1 MRWNLFWLRI
11 LVFATL
17 WIFHDFFIHT
27 TIVKNVKKCIRKFR
41 FLLHTYIQIRMLL
54 KKKLHPIL
62 HVIFRVQN
70 EYLTKG
76 QKGTKSREENGK
88 TIIFIWIF
96 GSCLVWSLWKLYC
109 NVNCIASRY
118 CKNKANPGQKPTSQI
133 NFRWIHVKCQLDILS
148 FAHLYTGVFYMSIAE
163 VIFFPVRILLTFFH
177 NFAIL
182 PVLLGHKS
190 CKLRELFW
198 YMTFDFSHYERPGI
212 RGRHNNTFSG
222 RRINNSMRGS
232 FQLYLFL
239 HFSWFEEMVE

>member
-1 MRWNLFWLRI
+1 MNIWPK
-11 LVFATL
+11 V
-17 WIFHDFFIHT
+17 
-27 TIVKNVKKCIRKFR
+27 RK
-41 FLLHTYIQIRMLL
+41 
-54 KKKLHPIL
+54 
-62 HVIFRVQN
+62 
-70 EYLTKG
+70 E
-76 QKGTKSREENGK
+76 QKVERKNGK

-148 FAHLYTGVFYMSIAE
+148 FAHLYKGEFELSVFYMAITE
-163 VIFFPVRILLTFFH
+163 VIFFPVRILLAFFN

-198 YMTFDFSHYERPGI
+198 YITFDFSHYERPGI
-212 RGRHNNTFSG
+212 RGRHNDTFSG